1 MTDSRTT
8 PAPRVEL
15 APALPE
21 QEPALANMF
30 ELYAHDFSEFIDIKL
45 GADGRFGCE
54 GLSSYWKEPG
64 RHAFVVRADGHL
76 AGFAFV
82 HRGSDIN
89 GDTDVW
95 DMAEFFVARGFR
107 RLGVGTRA
115 AREVWKR
122 FPGRWEVRVI
132 DTNRKAKEFWRSA
145 ISEFVGETVEPTP
158 FSRGGRGWHVFSFE
172 SVQSA

>member
-15 APALPE
+15 MPALPE
-21 QEPALANMF
+21 QEHVLANLF
-30 ELYAHDFSEFIDIKL
+30 ELYTHDFSEFIDIKL
-45 GADGRFGCE
+45 GADGRFGSE
-54 GLSSYWKEPG
+54 WLSSYLKEPG
-64 RHAFVVRADGHL
+64 RHAFIIRADGHL

-82 HRGSDIN
+82 SRGSEIS
-89 GDTDVW
+89 GETDVW
-95 DMAEFFVARGFR
+95 DMAEFFVVRGFR

-122 FPGRWEVRVI
+122 FPGRWDVRVI

-145 ISEFVGETVEPTP
+145 ISELLGQTVEPTP
-158 FSRGGRGWHVFSFE
+158 FSRDGRGWHVFSFE
-172 SVQSA
+172 SEQVA